1 MPPLIK
7 DYVEFRKV
15 EYLRSITALNL
26 NDCIRTFL
34 PTDGLLELVSR
45 ILESISKKIGERGKS
60 LHEPASILLTGG
72 HGVGKSHLLSTV
84 FSLIRQKGAWTQGL
98 NDPRVQSN
106 IAAVRE
112 MDPLCIWIDLVEQT
126 DIPLPEL
133 VLAKIHAEYQNRF
146 NKQVI
151 DPSVIPGIGTIKAHE
166 LITFNIAAERPIL
179 LVIDGLAKRAQN
191 RDVQGLNA
199 DIEFLSFMGY
209 SSKTARF
216 FLIVA
221 AHEDFF

>member
-15 EYLRSITALNL
+15 EYLPSITASNL

-34 PTDGLLELVSR
+34 PTDGLLALVNR
-45 ILESISKKIGERGKS
+45 ILESISNKIGERGKS
-60 LHEPASILLTGG
+60 LQEPASILLAGG

-112 MDPLCIWIDLVEQT
+112 VDPLCIWIDLVEQT
-126 DIPLPEL
+126 DIPLP
-133 VLAKIHAEYQNRF
+133 
-146 NKQVI
+146 
-151 DPSVIPGIGTIKAHE
+151 
-166 LITFNIAAERPIL
+166 
-179 LVIDGLAKRAQN
+179 
-191 RDVQGLNA
+191 
-199 DIEFLSFMGY
+199 
-209 SSKTARF
+209 
-216 FLIVA
+216 
-221 AHEDFF
+221 